1 MAGVRVPALY
11 LTVDDLE
18 GFAAA
23 LAKLGLPGADTRR
36 LPRLPPPAMPDPAQD
51 DALAHAADRDSQG
64 IFRAT
69 GSIVA

>member
-23 LAKLGLPGADTRR
+23 LTRVGLPGTDTRR
-36 LPRLPPPAMPDPAQD
+36 GRDHTPA
-51 DALAHAADRDSQG
+51 RS
-64 IFRAT
+64 
-69 GSIVA
+69 